1 MQIVNFISEHLNFEK
16 EMAITNDT
24 NTSSGHS
31 TESTDIVEVFTEKPD
46 QPSIPQVSDDH
57 ISFILVPLGIIAI
70 LILLTAVVSDVHCF
84 DSCRMN

>member
-1 MQIVNFISEHLNFEK
+1 
-16 EMAITNDT
+16 MAITNDT

-46 QPSIPQVSDDH
+46 QPSIPHVSDDH